1 MSGSTLS
8 SFTPGDII
16 ISVVGS
22 TAASGGGTYSDNQA
36 APITLEEIDP
46 STGAIVGTYVLPQQT
61 VTVNGVTEYAV
72 SGEYG
77 SSSEGILQLSGNGK
91 SLTIAGYDTNAGTY
105 NAGGT
110 TVYGNAALA
119 QSTSLTTQTQ
129 YIPIARTVA
138 DISFDKTT
146 GTIATDSTTT
156 LYNIYNTNNPRS
168 VATVNGTSF
177 YLGGQGVSGDTTQGV
192 FYAPDGANA
201 ATAIDTSSDAREVEI
216 VNGQLYVS
224 KDSKQHQTSIG
235 TYGAA
240 LPTSATTETVLPG
253 ISGQVTLTAAEEN
266 GINNADVG
274 SGVSLSPEQ
283 YFFANSSTLY
293 VADGGNPKSGG
304 LGDGGLQ
311 KWSLVDGTWHLD
323 YTLASGLNLVPDTAA
338 SGTSGL
344 IGLTGV
350 VNGGTV
356 VLYATNSTLT
366 DTGQTYLYTI
376 SDSLAATTLP
386 ASETFSALVSAGAD
400 SNIRG
405 VAFAPVDALPAGS
418 AVTVV
423 SGTPQSDGTVNSG
436 GSLTVSSGGVAT
448 GFTVLSG
455 ATETV
460 SSGGIESGT
469 VLAGGASETLYGSAN
484 GDSIEGT
491 QLVASGG
498 TVEGSISNETVYNG
512 GVASLSIKGTSAAN
526 VTVENGGQLQI
537 DGNISAS
544 NTTILAGGIV
554 ALQSNKATLTGS
566 LTFSGSGGQLQLGTS
581 SAGYGDQATISGFA
595 TGDSVLFTG
604 FASGATVTGSY
615 NSTTSV
621 TTETVTSG
629 GVTQTLL
636 FAGNVV
642 SSLGVTSTASGA
654 ELVVTSAVQSS
665 GTTVTFSSG
674 NHVGVIVS
682 AGETLSVLTGAS
694 ITSATVL
701 AGGSVILAGG
711 TDSGST
717 ILSGGFETVSGSATG
732 DIIDGTQLIATIG
745 ASVSDETVMSGGVLE
760 LYIKSATATGTTVS
774 SGGELLVS
782 GAAIASNT
790 VLDNGALLEL
800 QSPKPTLEGT
810 LTFNGAATYEVTSA
824 TAATGGYGDQA
835 PIQGFAAG
843 DVIAL
848 PIITSAGA
856 TITSAV
862 SGGNTD
868 VTVSGGGNSE
878 TFMFAGLFSP
888 GFFALAPF
896 SGTGVEITATASV
909 PCYCHGTLIETD
921 HGEVAVETLQAGDRV
936 LTVSGALQPIR
947 WVGRRSY
954 AGRFLAGHRNVLPIL
969 IRAGALGSGLPRR
982 DLRISPCHAM
992 LLDGVLVPGSELV
1005 NGTTIVQDHACT
1017 EVHYVHIELD
1027 QHDAILAEGAP
1038 SETFIDHDSAGLFHN
1053 ASGRPEGGAVT
1064 DFAPRI
1070 ADGYTLEAIRRRLAA

>member
-22 TAASGGGTYSDNQA
+22 TVADGGGTYGDNQA
-36 APITLEEIDP
+36 SPITLEEINP
-46 STGAIVGTYVLPQQT
+46 STGAIVGTFVLPQQT

-91 SLTIAGYDTNAGTY
+91 SLTIAGYGVNDTTY

-129 YIPIARTVA
+129 YTPVARVVA
-138 DISFDKTT
+138 NISFDKTT
-146 GTIATDSTTT
+146 GTIATDSTTA
-156 LYNIYNTNNPRS
+156 LYNVYNTNNPRS

-192 FYAPDGANA
+192 FNAQDGANA
-201 ATAIDTSSDAREVEI
+201 AAAIDTSADARDVEI

-224 KDSKQHQTSIG
+224 KDSKQHETSIG
-235 TYGAA
+235 TYGAT
-240 LPTSATTETVLPG
+240 LPTSATAETVLPG
-253 ISGQVTLTAAEEN
+253 LSGQVTLTAAQEN
-266 GINNADVG
+266 GVNNASVG
-274 SGVSLSPEQ
+274 SAVNLSPEQ
-283 YFFANSSTLY
+283 YFYANANTLY
-293 VADGGNPKSGG
+293 VADGGDPKSGG

-311 KWSLVDGTWHLD
+311 KWSLVNGTWQLD
-323 YTLASGLNLVPDTAA
+323 YTLASGLNLSPDTAT

-350 VNGGTV
+350 VNGGNV
-356 VLYATNSTLT
+356 VLYATNETLT

-376 SDSLAATTLP
+376 TDSLAATTAP
-386 ASETFSALVSAGAD
+386 TGETFTALVTAGAD

-405 VAFAPVDALPAGS
+405 VAFAPVNALAAGS
-418 AVTVV
+418 AFTVV
-423 SGTPQSDGTVNSG
+423 SGTPQSNGTVNSG
-436 GSLTVSSGGVAT
+436 GSLTVSGGGVAT

-455 ATETV
+455 ATDAV
-460 SSGGIESGT
+460 ASGGIESGT
-469 VLAGGASETLYGSAN
+469 VLAGGATETLYGSAN
-484 GDSIEGT
+484 GDSIEGIQT
-491 QLVASGG
+491 VASGG
-498 TVEGSISNETVYNG
+498 TVEGAISNETVYNG
-512 GVASLSIKGTSAAN
+512 GVASLSIKGTSASN
-526 VTVENGGQLQI
+526 VTVENGGQLQVNGSI
-537 DGNISAS
+537 TAT

-554 ALQSNKATLTGS
+554 ALQSNKATLAGS

-595 TGDSVLFTG
+595 TGDSVLFTSFG
-604 FASGATVTGSY
+604 SGATASGSY

-629 GVTQTLL
+629 GITQTLL
-636 FAGNVV
+636 FAGNVT
-642 SSLGVTSTASGA
+642 SALGVTSTASGT
-654 ELVVTSAVQSS
+654 ELLVTSVTQSS
-665 GTTVTFSSG
+665 GTTLTYTSGTHAGVT
-674 NHVGVIVS
+674 VS
-682 AGETLSVLTGAS
+682 AGETLTVSSGAS
-694 ITSATVL
+694 IVSATVL
-701 AGGSVILAGG
+701 AGGSVIIAGG

-717 ILSGGFETVSGSATG
+717 ISSGGFETVSGSANG
-732 DIIDGTQLIATIG
+732 DVIDGTQLIATSG
-745 ASVSDETVMSGGVLE
+745 ATVSGETVTNGGVLE

-774 SGGELLVS
+774 GGGELLIS
-782 GAAIASNT
+782 GAAVASNT
-790 VLDNGALLEL
+790 VLDARALLEL
-800 QSPKPTLEGT
+800 QSPKPTLTGT
-810 LTFNGAATYEVTSA
+810 LTFNGAATYELTSA
-824 TAATGGYGDQA
+824 TTATGGYGDQA
-835 PIQGFAAG
+835 VIQGFASG

-856 TITSAV
+856 TISSAV

-868 VTVSGGGNSE
+868 VTVTGGGNTE
-878 TFMFAGLFSP
+878 TFIFAGLYSP
-888 GFFALAPF
+888 SFFALAPF
-896 SGTGVEITATASV
+896 NGSDVEIAATSAV

-921 HGEVAVETLQAGDRV
+921 RGQVEVESLQAGDLV
-936 LTVSGALQPIR
+936 MTVSGALRPIR

-954 AGRFLAGHRNVLPIL
+954 AGRFLAGRDNLRPIL
-969 IRAGALGSGLPRR
+969 IRAGALGDGLPRR

-992 LLDGVLVPGSELV
+992 LLDGMLVPGSELV
-1005 NGTTIVQDHACT
+1005 NGTTIVQDRDCT

-1027 QHDAILAEGAP
+1027 QHDAILAEGAA

-1053 ASGRPEGGAVT
+1053 VSGRPEGGPVS
-1064 DFAPRI
+1064 DFAPRLV
-1070 ADGYTLEAIRRRLAA
+1070 DGYTLEAIRRRIAA